1 MEGDSALGTARLA
14 RSSAYQALLP
24 IRGKILNTQRASVTD
39 MLANTECAALIQV
52 IGAGSGRTF
61 ELEAARYSKVIMMT
75 DADVD
80 GAHIR
85 TLLLTLMYRYMRPL
99 IEDGRVYAAVPPL
112 HRVEVINRGK
122 PNEMV
127 YTYSERQLH
136 ELLSQLQAEGKGYKE
151 PIQRYKGLGEMDA
164 DQLAETTMDPRHRML
179 RRIRIEDA
187 EAAEQAFSLLMGAEV
202 APRKEFIIAGAH
214 QLDQDNIDI

>member
-1 MEGDSALGTARLA
+1 
-14 RSSAYQALLP
+14 
-24 IRGKILNTQRASVTD
+24 
-39 MLANTECAALIQV
+39 
-52 IGAGSGRTF
+52 
-61 ELEAARYSKVIMMT
+61 
-75 DADVD
+75 
-80 GAHIR
+80 
-85 TLLLTLMYRYMRPL
+85 
-99 IEDGRVYAAVPPL
+99 
-112 HRVEVINRGK
+112 
-122 PNEMV
+122 MV

-136 ELLSQLQAEGKGYKE
+136 ELLGQLQVEGKGYKE